1 MTSREILWVCYHPYI
16 DTNNKH
22 NDFKIGYNAAV
33 DNEDDLI
40 VYWNDLGE
48 NGLNYWCISDE
59 CEVTY

>member
-1 MTSREILWVCYHPYI
+1 MLWVCYHQYI
-16 DTNNKH
+16 DTNNK
-22 NDFKIGYNAAV
+22 NNNFKIEYNTAV

-59 CEVTY
+59 CEVT